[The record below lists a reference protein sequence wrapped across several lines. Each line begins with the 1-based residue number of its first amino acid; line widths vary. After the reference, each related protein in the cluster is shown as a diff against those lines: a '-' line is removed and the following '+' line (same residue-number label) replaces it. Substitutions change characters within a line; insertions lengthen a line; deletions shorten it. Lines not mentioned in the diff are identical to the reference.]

1 MARQMT
7 DAPVE
12 VFASGSLAGQ
22 PTAEGAD
29 DELLTAKQAAEL
41 VGVTVE
47 RIRTLASDERVPAT
61 MVSHKWW
68 FSKRELERIK
78 AECPQVLYARRTPA
92 VAAVTQARR
101 EKSRA
106 TMFRLN
112 AMRGP
117 EDRHRAALAGYYGLL
132 AKIAREI
139 DPADALDPEERERR
153 VMAVYRAQMAEARAK
168 KSSAQRTAARI
179 TQPPMTREA
188 MIAEAEQRARAQ
200 VAQEHGDGGHGAGA
214 NEPLAICF
222 QCWRENIGGRPPG
235 KLVNVLCERHQREND
250 EFAASLRATS

>member
-12 VFASGSLAGQ
+12 VIASGSLPGRLAGQ
-22 PTAEGAD
+22 PTQSAE

-68 FSKRELERIK
+68 FSKQELLRIK

-92 VAAVTQARR
+92 VAQVTQARR

-106 TMFRLN
+106 TMLRLN
-112 AMRGP
+112 ALRGP
-117 EDRHRAALAGYYGLL
+117 EERHRSALAGYYGLL
-132 AKIAREI
+132 AKIARQI
-139 DPADALDPEERERR
+139 DPAEALDPEERERR
-153 VMAVYRAQMAEARAK
+153 VMAVYRAQMADARAK
-168 KSSAQRTAARI
+168 KSSAQRTTARI
-179 TQPPMTREA
+179 TQPPMTRDEL
-188 MIAEAEQRARAQ
+188 IAQAEQRARAQ
-200 VAQEHGDGGHGAGA
+200 VAQEHGGAA
-214 NEPLAICF
+214 QSEPLAICF
-222 QCWRENIGGRPPG
+222 QCWRENIGGRPPAR
-235 KLVNVLCERHQREND
+235 LTNVLCARHQREHD

>member
-12 VFASGSLAGQ
+12 VIASGNLAGQ
-22 PTAEGAD
+22 PTQSAE

-68 FSKRELERIK
+68 FSKTELLRIK

-92 VAAVTQARR
+92 VAQVTQARR

-106 TMFRLN
+106 TMLRLN
-112 AMRGP
+112 ALRGP
-117 EDRHRAALAGYYGLL
+117 EERHRSALAGYYGLL

-139 DPADALDPEERERR
+139 DPAEALEPEERERR

-179 TQPPMTREA
+179 TQPPMTRDEL
-188 MIAEAEQRARAQ
+188 IAQAEQRARAQ
-200 VAQEHGDGGHGAGA
+200 VAQERGRSDGGQQSLEFCYH
-214 NEPLAICF
+214 
-222 QCWRENIGGRPPG
+222 CWRENAQGRPPAWM
-235 KLVNVLCERHQREND
+235 VNALCDRHQREHE
-250 EFAASLRATS
+250 EFAASLRAAS